1 MYLLNSHKSLIQKKA
16 QNVNINDQSNYKI
29 NEMDFF
35 YFDDYKNIEKKKKL
49 HSFEESNDR
58 LFLYLVENKTI
69 KQKLYN
75 RKDFVKDYYFI
86 KVQNKAKKSKPIGL
100 IFPKEKLEFNFLKQQ
115 ISSEMQNSPYI
126 KDIFKL
132 LKIVYG
138 KKFELEELK
147 DTENNEKYFV
157 RSFDI
162 KESNSKDINKFNS
175 NNNAINNIDNGRS
188 NRFNNEKIYQIKP
201 DININSSIN
210 QGYNNKISDKLNNS
224 SDNFNNITQLKNQ
237 ISILK
242 EENSKL
248 IKEMNIMKNNNINY
262 MKEINDYKTK
272 LNQYINQIN
281 YLNNIIKDLS
291 NKNKEL
297 ENKLKEIDS
306 KYKYNIS
313 SNVNNSILDLI
324 NHIEIFKKK
333 LGFDLNK
340 DDNLMIVTFTST
352 DQQIINH
359 SFICKNNL
367 QFNLLENMI
376 YNAYPRLRE
385 NSNSNFFLFRGK
397 PVNRFKTLDE
407 NGIKNLDV
415 ITLSTID

>member
-1 MYLLNSHKSLIQKKA
+1 M
-16 QNVNINDQSNYKI
+16 
-29 NEMDFF
+29 
-35 YFDDYKNIEKKKKL
+35 
-49 HSFEESNDR
+49 
-58 LFLYLVENKTI
+58 
-69 KQKLYN
+69 
-75 RKDFVKDYYFI
+75 
-86 KVQNKAKKSKPIGL
+86 
-100 IFPKEKLEFNFLKQQ
+100 
-115 ISSEMQNSPYI
+115 
-126 KDIFKL
+126 
-132 LKIVYG
+132 KIVCG

-147 DTENNEKYFV
+147 DTKNNEKYFV

-162 KESNSKDINKFNS
+162 KELNSKDIIQFSS
-175 NNNAINNIDNGRS
+175 NNNAINNIDSERR
-188 NRFNNEKIYQIKP
+188 NRMNNEKIYQIKP
-201 DININSSIN
+201 DNNINSSIS
-210 QGYNNKISDKLNNS
+210 QGYNNKRSDKLNDS
-224 SDNFNNITQLKNQ
+224 SDYFNSITQLKNQ

-248 IKEMNIMKNNNINY
+248 IQEMNIIKNNNINY
-262 MKEINDYKTK
+262 MKEINGYKTK

-281 YLNNIIKDLS
+281 YLNNINKDLS

-306 KYKYNIS
+306 KYKYSMS

-359 SFICKNNL
+359 SFICKNTL

-376 YNAYPRLRE
+376 YNEYPKLRE

-407 NGIKNLDV
+407 NGIKNLDI